1 MILIGP
7 YLGLWEG
14 RIFDYLQLSSF
25 KECATQFM
33 CSLRLALLFRPNS
46 TSKAI
51 KSLATSTTA
60 AAER

>member
-1 MILIGP
+1 VILIGP

-14 RIFDYLQLSSF
+14 RIFKYLQLSSF
-25 KECATQFM
+25 KELATQSV

-51 KSLATSTTA
+51 ESLVTSTTA
-60 AAER
+60 AVER